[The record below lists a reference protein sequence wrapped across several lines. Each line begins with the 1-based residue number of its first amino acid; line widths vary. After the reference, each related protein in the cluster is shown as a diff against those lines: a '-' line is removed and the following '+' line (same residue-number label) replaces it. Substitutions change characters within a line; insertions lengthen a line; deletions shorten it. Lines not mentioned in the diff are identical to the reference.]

1 MSENEYS
8 IQRTH
13 AGPPEQY
20 AVLNPSGVVICHGAS
35 WRSARRIADALN
47 TVRSYAHWV
56 PVR

>member
-47 TVRSYAHWV
+47 TVRS
-56 PVR
+56 R